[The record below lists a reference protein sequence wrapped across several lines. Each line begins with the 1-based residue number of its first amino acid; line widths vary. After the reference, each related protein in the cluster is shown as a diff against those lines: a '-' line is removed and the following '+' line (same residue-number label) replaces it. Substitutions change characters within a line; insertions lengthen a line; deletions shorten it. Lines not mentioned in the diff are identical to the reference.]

1 MKTQKTVSRS
11 FLNAATLFLIALCT
25 GGLTGSVTADGG
37 HGSGD
42 YVLSNLVSDQTG
54 VARYM
59 DSNLVNPWGILAGPE
74 GHLIVA
80 DNHAGVTTTYDSH
93 GRPKSLIINIPAP
106 DGSPGGAVTD
116 LAMNRSKRSFLLSS
130 SMHSDGS
137 LLLFATE
144 DGTISGWNPDVDPRN
159 AVIAVDNSGAGAIY
173 KSLALA
179 STTSGPMLYAANFG
193 QGMVEILDGGFHLVR
208 SFTDPDLASASYV
221 PFAVRVIRGHLFVTF
236 AFKASP
242 TDGDETAG
250 PGLGYVDEFDLAGNF
265 VRRLASQG
273 TLNAPWGMVLAP
285 LRFGKFGGAL
295 LVGNFGDGAISAYD
309 PRTGAFLGQLSDS
322 KGQLIR
328 IEGLWGLAFGAEGR
342 SLYFTAGPN
351 DENDGL
357 LGVLR
362 AENGGHSMGY

>member
-1 MKTQKTVSRS
+1 MKIEKTVSS
-11 FLNAATLFLIALCT
+11 ALSNSVTTLLLGLSV
-25 GGLTGSVTADGG
+25 GGLTGSVMADGG

-42 YVLSNLVSDQTG
+42 YVLSSLVSDQTG
-54 VARYM
+54 VARYI

-74 GHLIVA
+74 GHLIVV

-93 GRPKSLIINIPAP
+93 GRPNSLTINIPAP

-116 LAMNRSKRSFLLSS
+116 LAMNRSKRSFMLSS
-130 SMHSDGS
+130 SLHSDGS
-137 LLLFATE
+137 VLLFATE
-144 DGTISGWNPDVDPRN
+144 DGTISGWNPAVDPHN
-159 AVIAVDNSGAGAIY
+159 AVIAVDNSKAGAIY
-173 KSLALA
+173 KSMALG

-193 QGMVEILDGGFHLVR
+193 QGMVEIFDGGFHLVR
-208 SFTDPDLASASYV
+208 SFTDPDLASASYA
-221 PFAVRVIRGHLFVTF
+221 PFAVRVLRGHLFVTF
-236 AFKASP
+236 AFKSLP

-265 VRRLASQG
+265 VRRFASQG
-273 TLNAPWGMVLAP
+273 TLNAPWGMAMAP

-295 LVGNFGDGAISAYD
+295 LVGNFGDGAINAYD
-309 PRTGAFLGQLSDS
+309 PRTGAFLGQVSDP

-328 IEGLWGLAFGAEGR
+328 IEGLWGLAFGSEGR

-351 DENDGL
+351 DENNGL

-362 AENGGHSMGY
+362 AENGGHGMGN